1 MSLNLIIGCMF
12 SGKSSEIIK
21 EAKRLKVIDKKVL
34 LINSSKDTRYMPGTI
49 CSHDQS
55 FVDCL
60 SINNLEDVQNEIYEQ
75 YEYIIIDESQFF
87 PDLYNF
93 VCNMVD
99 NKNKHLIVVGLNG
112 DFNRN
117 NFGDIYKLYPK
128 ADSIK
133 LLKAMCMGC
142 KDGTEAIFSK
152 KISNSNEIVDVGSKD
167 KYIPVCRKCYNIY
180 TLETFK

>member
-1 MSLNLIIGCMF
+1 MSLKLIIGCMF

-21 EAKRLKVIDKKVL
+21 EAKRLKVIDKEVL
-34 LINSSKDTRYMPGTI
+34 LINSSNDTRYIPGTI

-55 FVDCL
+55 SMDCL
-60 SINNLEDVQNEIYEQ
+60 STVKLKDINDDICEQ

-87 PDLYNF
+87 SDLYEF
-93 VCNMVD
+93 VCDMVD
-99 NKNKHLIVVGLNG
+99 NKQKNIMVVGLNG

-152 KISNSNEIVDVGSKD
+152 KISNSNEIVDVGSQD
-167 KYIPVCRKCYNIY
+167 KYIPVCRKCYNI
-180 TLETFK
+180 